1 MLSILKQTK
10 AGLSFNFDAPLSPEA
25 DAFLAAATAEFN
37 AKQEELNRHWR
48 FDQAQQWGFDQ
59 ESGLLKLEFADGAEL
74 HFDGQLLGSY
84 SAGQSSWEWAWNNPW
99 VEPAMSRDCR
109 LVKEA
114 GEKYDIDYLQAG
126 LIPLPDGQFVS
137 YLSAIGLK
145 ATDSIGAYRGACNPV
160 DVVILLRNPRW
171 ARRAAA

>member
-1 MLSILKQTK
+1 MLSILKPKKT
-10 AGLSFNFDAPLSPEA
+10 GLPFDFDAPLSPEA

-37 AKQEELNRHWR
+37 PKQEALNRNWR
-48 FDQAQQWGFDQ
+48 FDQHQHWGFEQ

-99 VEPAMSRDCR
+99 VEPAMARDCQ
-109 LVKEA
+109 LVKEV
-114 GEKYDIDYLQAG
+114 GEKFDIDYLQAG

-145 ATDSIGAYRGACNPV
+145 ATDSVGTYRGACNPV
-160 DVVILLRNPRW
+160 DVVILLKNPRW

>member
-1 MLSILKQTK
+1 MLSILKPKT
-10 AGLSFNFDAPLSPEA
+10 ARLPFDFEASLSAEA
-25 DAFLAAATAEFN
+25 EAFLATATREFN
-37 AKQEELNRHWR
+37 AKQEALNRTWR
-48 FDQAQQWGFDQ
+48 FDQHVHWGFDQ
-59 ESGLLKLEFADGAEL
+59 ESGLLKLDFADGAEL

-99 VEPAMSRDCR
+99 VEPAMARDCR
-109 LVKEA
+109 LVKEV
-114 GEKYDIDYLQAG
+114 GEKFDIDYLQAG

-145 ATDSIGAYRGACNPV
+145 ATDSIGAYRGACTPV
-160 DVVILLRNPRW
+160 DVVILLKHPRW